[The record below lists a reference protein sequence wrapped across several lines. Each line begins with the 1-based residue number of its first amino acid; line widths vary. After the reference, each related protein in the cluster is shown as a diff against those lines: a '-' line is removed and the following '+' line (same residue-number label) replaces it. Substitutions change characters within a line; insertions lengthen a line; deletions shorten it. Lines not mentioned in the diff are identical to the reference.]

1 MKTLNVVYY
10 SHLGNTGRFVR
21 NHLVPSIME
30 REVPAY
36 SEVVSHQI
44 FGPGPHQPGTPT
56 NPLLFSPAYADT
68 NDFLLAFPCYGRT
81 NPSTRQLEDM
91 VPMPIRDFIKRV
103 ENERLG
109 RIVGGVVCG
118 NRTFGSDFTNV
129 KGQFDYPVLGRVEL
143 AGSRTEADGI
153 VSRLNHPALKAN

>member
-21 NHLVPSIME
+21 NHLTPSIMDG
-30 REVPAY
+30 EVPAY
-36 SEVVSHQI
+36 SGVLSHQLL
-44 FGPGPHQPGTPT
+44 GPGPHQPS
-56 NPLLFSPAYADT
+56 NSDRSMFLSPAYADA
-68 NDFLLAFPCYGRT
+68 NDFLLVFPCYGRT

-91 VPMPIRDFIKRV
+91 VPMPVRDFIKRV
-103 ENERLG
+103 ETERLG

-143 AGSRTEADGI
+143 AGSRTDAEDI
-153 VSRLNHPALKAN
+153 VSRLSHPALGIN